1 MPSLTY
7 KILNQTSLPIHSLL
21 MRWLIN
27 LVYITI
33 LVLTSP
39 IWLMRMIRTGKIK
52 TDWQGRFGRT
62 GQLGPKDSKRLLI
75 HTVSVGEVNAIEQLT
90 QKLTSNEQALQIIIS
105 TTTDTGFAR
114 AKTLLGDR
122 FAIVRYPFDFSFCV
136 NRFLKSIRP
145 DVVALFELEVWP
157 NFTAACQR
165 RGTAIC
171 VVNGRLS
178 QRSFNRYKL
187 IRWLVNPSFA
197 RLAFAAVQ
205 SETYAKRFEA
215 MGVASNRIHV
225 TGSMKWDAAKLTDH
239 VQGADE
245 LAQEL
250 GIDRNSPLIVAG
262 STAPGE
268 HELIVRCIPGDVQL
282 LCAPRKPEW
291 FDQAAA
297 SLPGCARRS
306 KGTRGSPTGRF
317 LLDSIGELRQAY
329 ALADIIIVGR
339 SFVDLYGSNVSEAVA
354 LGKATVIGPA
364 VSDFQDSVDA
374 LVAGDGIIQTSRDD
388 LADVLRELLNNP
400 NRREQLIANAQ
411 DVIKAQQ
418 GATIRNAQLLIELLD
433 KTRRE

>member
-1 MPSLTY
+1 
-7 KILNQTSLPIHSLL
+7 
-21 MRWLIN
+21 
-27 LVYITI
+27 
-33 LVLTSP
+33 
-39 IWLMRMIRTGKIK
+39 MIRTGKIR
-52 TDWQGRFGRT
+52 TDWRGRFGRT
-62 GQLGPKDSKRLLI
+62 AQLGPKDGKRLLI
-75 HTVSVGEVNAIEQLT
+75 HTVSVGEVNAIELLT
-90 QKLTSNEQALQIIIS
+90 HELTSRENAPNIIIS

-114 AKTLLGDR
+114 AKSLLGDR
-122 FAIVRYPFDFSFCV
+122 FTIVRYPFDFSFSV
-136 NRFLKSIRP
+136 NRFLKSIKP

-165 RGTAIC
+165 KGIAIC

-178 QRSFNRYKL
+178 QRSFNRYKQ
-187 IRWLVNPSFA
+187 IRLLVKPSFE

-205 SETYAKRFEA
+205 SEIYAKRFKE
-215 MGVASNRIHV
+215 MGVANDRVHV
-225 TGSMKWDAAKLTDH
+225 TGSMKWDATNISDK

-268 HELIVRCIPGDVQL
+268 HEFIASCVPGDVQL

-291 FDQAAA
+291 FDQAAE

-339 SFVDLYGSNVSEAVA
+339 SFVDLFGSNVSEAVA

-374 LVAGDGIIQTSRDD
+374 LVAGDGIVQTTRDA
-388 LADVLRELLNNP
+388 LAEVLSELLSNP
-400 NRREQLIANAQ
+400 SRREKLAANARE
-411 DVIKAQQ
+411 VIKAQQ
-418 GATIRNAQLLIELLD
+418 GATNRNAQLLSELLD
-433 KTRRE
+433 KTSQV

>member
-1 MPSLTY
+1 
-7 KILNQTSLPIHSLL
+7 
-21 MRWLIN
+21 
-27 LVYITI
+27 
-33 LVLTSP
+33 
-39 IWLMRMIRTGKIK
+39 MIRTGKIK

-62 GQLGPKDSKRLLI
+62 TQLGPKDGKRLLI

-90 QKLTSNEQALQIIIS
+90 QKLTNNKYAPQIIIS

-114 AKTLLGDR
+114 AKSFLGDR
-122 FAIVRYPFDFSFCV
+122 FKIVRYPFDFSFCV
-136 NRFLKSIRP
+136 SRFLKSIEP
-145 DVVALFELEVWP
+145 DAVALFELEVWP

-165 RGTAIC
+165 RGIAIC

-178 QRSFNRYKL
+178 QRSFNRYKQ
-187 IRWLVNPSFA
+187 IRSLVKPSFN

-205 SETYAKRFEA
+205 SQTYAKRFEE
-215 MGVASNRIHV
+215 MGVNNDLIHV
-225 TGSMKWDAAKLTDH
+225 TGSMKWDAAKITDH
-239 VQGADE
+239 VDGADD

-250 GIDRNSPLIVAG
+250 GIDRNRPLIVAG

-268 HELIVRCIPGDVQL
+268 HELFASCIPGDIQL

-374 LVAGDGIIQTSRDD
+374 LVNGDGIIQTTRDD
-388 LADVLRELLNNP
+388 LADVLRELLDNP
-400 NRREQLIANAQ
+400 NRREQLAANAR
-411 DVIKAQQ
+411 DVIQEQQ
-418 GATIRNAQLLIELLD
+418 GATDRNANLVIELLY
-433 KTRRE
+433 KTSRV